1 MVKIM
6 FCKNAKLCISSNTF
20 CLYQH
25 TDCCEFKDERVEIVC
40 EENKKEY
47 RLYNKNNSKNAK
59 YHVDDHMIVD
69 NDSRCDYLVI
79 NYSRNYDNFIF
90 IELKGTR
97 TIDAIGQILNTINI
111 FQQNS
116 LLKTCNSKV
125 FVRIVNSG
133 DVPGLRSNS
142 KYIKLKKA
150 LFKINKEDDEKYLKI
165 KNKKIE
171 EKTIDL

>member
-1 MVKIM
+1 
-6 FCKNAKLCISSNTF
+6 
-20 CLYQH
+20 
-25 TDCCEFKDERVEIVC
+25 
-40 EENKKEY
+40 
-47 RLYNKNNSKNAK
+47 
-59 YHVDDHMIVD
+59 MIVD